1 MQNNTEL
8 NKISRKIELN
18 HKDLTTKYNV
28 LVKRTNSIISSLN
41 KMLEYID
48 AITEKLSVLEFI
60 DDEES
65 IQEFYDPYQDGIP
78 EEYEEQDDDEDDE

>member
-60 DDEES
+60 EDEES

>member
-48 AITEKLSVLEFI
+48 TITEKLSVLEFI
-60 DDEES
+60 EDEES